1 MRKALLIQKGF
12 FYPHPMKNI
21 AIFASGS
28 GTNAA
33 ELISY
38 FQSKG
43 TAKIRFVIT
52 NNPNAGVINRAKALG
67 VSSFV
72 FSKAELNDVVQLKD
86 FLRQNEINL
95 IVLAGYL
102 KMIPKELIEA
112 YPQAIVNIH
121 PALLPEFGGKG
132 MHGIAVHEA
141 VVAAG
146 KKESGISIHYVNEAY
161 DEGQIIF
168 QATCP
173 VMPDDKA
180 EELAKRVLKL
190 EHMYFPKVVESLVL

>member
-1 MRKALLIQKGF
+1 
-12 FYPHPMKNI
+12 MKNI

-33 ELISY
+33 ELIRY

-43 TAKIRFVIT
+43 TATVRFVIT
-52 NNPNAGVINRAKALG
+52 NNPYAGVINRAKDLG

-72 FSKAELNDVVQLKD
+72 LSKEELNEVDQLKD
-86 FLRQNEINL
+86 FLKQNEIDL

-102 KMIPKELIEA
+102 KKIPKALVDA
-112 YPQAIVNIH
+112 YPNAIVNIH

-168 QATCP
+168 QAKCP
-173 VMPDDKA
+173 VMPDDSA
-180 EELAKRVLKL
+180 EELAKRVLQL
-190 EHMYFPKVVESLVL
+190 EHMHFPKVVESLIL